1 MAVFVWTLLGGFHVP
16 RSSVLTLFDMLC
28 VACPLQLARR
38 KKEFFQIQLLAVH
51 MRPPRQFVDSLPG
64 IALPNCLLLG
74 ASNPPVVPRCVEYSM
89 LLRGWSC
96 ILGFA
101 GWCRVQ
107 QRQAIKSVGMT
118 RVLCMQIKLVLFLE
132 IRVKSYFREKLAWK
146 RSSFLPSDELGFSK
160 H

>member
-1 MAVFVWTLLGGFHVP
+1 MFYTLLGGFHVP
-16 RSSVLTLFDMLC
+16 RSSVLTLFDTLY

-38 KKEFFQIQLLAVH
+38 KKSYSKCTRFHVH

-64 IALPNCLLLG
+64 IALPNCLMLG
-74 ASNPPVVPRCVEYSM
+74 TSNPPGVPRCAEFSM

-96 ILGFA
+96 VLGFA

-118 RVLCMQIKLVLFLE
+118 RVPCMLIKLMLFLR

-146 RSSFLPSDELGFSK
+146 RSSFSRSDELGFSK